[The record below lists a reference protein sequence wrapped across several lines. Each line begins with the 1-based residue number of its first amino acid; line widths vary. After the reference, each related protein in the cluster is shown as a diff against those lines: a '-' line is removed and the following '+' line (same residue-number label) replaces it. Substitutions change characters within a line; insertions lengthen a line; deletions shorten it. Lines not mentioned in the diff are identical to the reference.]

1 MSVYND
7 MSQDDASSVEMKK
20 KTKEMK
26 IRVAKV
32 IFVAFNKF
40 IVIERFAESA
50 LNHSKVYQ
58 QSYPAV
64 CRKLCFKNRLI
75 TESFL
80 KSANTNS
87 CKIKQLFDYL

>member
-58 QSYPAV
+58 QSYPALR
-64 CRKLCFKNRLI
+64 RKLCFKNLI
-75 TESFL
+75 SSESFL